1 MSGITGIFHFDG
13 RPVNPEILK
22 QMTDVASHRG
32 PDGSGYWCAG
42 PVGLGHRMFHTTPES
57 LHERQ
62 PLTDDEFLLCLTFDG
77 RIDNREEL
85 KRSLSSTDFRL
96 RTDTDAEIVLQAY
109 RCWAEGC
116 AQKLIGDFAFAIW
129 DGRRRQLYC
138 VRDCLYM
145 KPFYYYSNEHT
156 FLFASEIRQLLENSE
171 VRRQPN
177 EGMIGEMLT
186 GTVWNREETLWNG
199 ISRLPSAHY
208 LIVNHDGIRRVRY
221 WDIDPGYSI
230 RYQSDQEYRDHFLDV
245 VSESVRCRMRSY
257 GPVGAHLSGGLDSS
271 SVVGITQQLIRQN
284 KMKGD
289 GFRTFSWV
297 FDGLECDESDY
308 IREVIKHWS
317 LDSHTWSPQISDI
330 SFYRQRARETLDFP
344 DYPNASMIHAYH
356 ALIRELGY
364 RVVLTG
370 EGGDEWFAGGLDDAL
385 EVFLDSGLSS
395 STLET
400 LREGSLK
407 RVAGLFNSV
416 GKYYLKP
423 WLPQVL
429 LTAIRNNHP
438 PKVPSWIDKEFAK
451 RINLRDRMNTHSTD
465 GPFAR
470 ARTADADRAVLYGT
484 VNAHW
489 AAHAFE
495 IMDREDARVG
505 VEARNPFMDRRIVEL
520 MFAFPHRQRQRGKV
534 AKTILREAMNGSL
547 PERVRNRLGK
557 ADFMHFFVDALRL
570 VGQDFER
577 SSSLMQGWLQTSEV
591 KRMHRE
597 LLDCYTPNSTNQPV
611 DGWRVWMIYA
621 LGLWLDEAVTSTN
634 EVV

>member
-1 MSGITGIFHFDG
+1 
-13 RPVNPEILK
+13 
-22 QMTDVASHRG
+22 
-32 PDGSGYWCAG
+32 
-42 PVGLGHRMFHTTPES
+42 MFHTTPES

-284 KMKGD
+284 KVKGD

-451 RINLRDRMNTHSTD
+451 RINLRDRMNTHSSD

-597 LLDCYTPNSTNQPV
+597 LLECYTPNSTNQPV